1 MPTQVAH
8 AQPAMTAD
16 ALVPFADVDIRS
28 ELAARPHRLPGHEAE
43 ALALGDLA
51 TRLAKQPR
59 EMLQGLVEVALEL
72 CDAGTAGISLLEG
85 DVFRWEALAGV
96 FASKRGGTM
105 PRDASPCGVCV
116 DQNATQL
123 MSLPDRRFPALLN
136 EPRFVEALLVP
147 FTAHGQAIGTVWVAS
162 HTDARHFDREDERLI
177 RVLARFASAG
187 WQLWKQCVAAEE
199 ASARKDDFLAMLA
212 HELRNP
218 LGTLSI
224 AVTMAKDDAR
234 RRDDALGIAARQC
247 QHLGRLVDD
256 LLDVARVT
264 HGKIALRCGAISVEH
279 VLDRAVESTRALVE
293 RYGHTLHVAVPA
305 ESLFVYGDPDRLQQ
319 IFTNLLANAATYTP
333 RGGRIDARIERRDA
347 EVVVDVR
354 DDGVGLTHDMLP
366 HVFDLFAQAPSALG
380 RVQGG
385 LGIGLT
391 VVQRLVALHGGQVT
405 VQSDGPAKG
414 STFSVRL
421 PLLDG
426 VAALAPPVPA
436 PPPATS
442 RTRARVLLVEDNP
455 DASEALAMLLESLG
469 HDVQTVHRG
478 EDAIADASRSPADVV
493 LIDIGLPTMDGYE
506 VATRIRRI
514 PAMSNAVLVAL
525 TGYGAT
531 RDKEH
536 ALSAGFDHHMTKP
549 VDLTLIQGLLA
560 DAGTPI
566 ELRR

>member
-1 MPTQVAH
+1 MQVEH
-8 AQPAMTAD
+8 GQLVMTAD
-16 ALVPFADVDIRS
+16 TPVPFADVDIRS
-28 ELAARPHRLPGHEAE
+28 ELASRPHRLPGYEAE

-51 TRLAKQPR
+51 TRLAEQPR

-147 FTAHGQAIGTVWVAS
+147 FTAHGQAIGTVWVAA

-187 WQLWKQCVAAEE
+187 WQLWQQCVAAEE
-199 ASARKDDFLAMLA
+199 ASARKDDFVAMLA

-224 AVTMAKDDAR
+224 AVTMAKDDTR

-264 HGKIALRCGAISVEH
+264 HGKIALRYGAISVEH
-279 VLDRAVESTRALVE
+279 VLERAVESTRALVE

-333 RGGRIDARIERRDA
+333 RGGQIDARIERCDA
-347 EVVVDVR
+347 EVVVEVR

-380 RVQGG
+380 RQGG

-391 VVQRLVALHGGQVT
+391 VVQRLVELHGGKVT
-405 VQSDGPAKG
+405 VESDGPGKG

-426 VAALAPPVPA
+426 VAPPALPM
-436 PPPATS
+436 PPPQPASS

-514 PAMSNAVLVAL
+514 PGMSNAVLVAL

-536 ALSAGFDHHMTKP
+536 AISVGFDHHMTKP
-549 VDLTLIQGLLA
+549 VDLRLVQALLA
-560 DAGTPI
+560 DAGTSV
-566 ELRR
+566 ELRT